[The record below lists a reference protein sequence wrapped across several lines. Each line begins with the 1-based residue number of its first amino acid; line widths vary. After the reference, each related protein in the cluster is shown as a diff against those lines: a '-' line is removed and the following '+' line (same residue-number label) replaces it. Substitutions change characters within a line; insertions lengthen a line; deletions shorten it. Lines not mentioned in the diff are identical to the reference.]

1 MRLISLVASVLIL
14 STSVPSSA
22 ADWFDYNNRID
33 SFAVSLPAQPTVK
46 DIMYTSEYK
55 HVLPGRLYTATNGA
69 EVYTVTVVDYRNLQ
83 KMENDRI
90 KACNAANADKGTVQ
104 SRKNVPGDVCMDIYM
119 HDMRGAV
126 IFATWNLTKAAM
138 DKGAKISRMAY
149 SRMDLVEGQEVYI
162 TNADRSQT
170 IFGVYMHEDRLYII
184 SGTVAANAP
193 PPMLFYESIGFLDEN
208 GRRIRYQTP
217 YANGL
222 THPPKTGGGGGAGAQ
237 QPQ

>member
-1 MRLISLVASVLIL
+1 MRLISLMASVLIL
-14 STSVPSSA
+14 FSSMPSSA
-22 ADWFDYNNRID
+22 ADWFEYNNRTD

-46 DIMYTSEYK
+46 DITYTSEYK
-55 HVLPGRLYTATNGA
+55 HVLPGRVYTAMNGG
-69 EVYTVTVVDYRNLQ
+69 ERFEITVVDYRNLQ

-90 KACNAANADKGTVQ
+90 KACEAANADKGKVQ
-104 SRKNVPGDVCMDIYM
+104 SRKSVPGDVCMDIYM

-149 SRMDLVEGQEVYI
+149 SRMDLVEGQEVYL
-162 TNADRSQT
+162 TNADKSQS
-170 IFGVYMHEDRLYII
+170 IFGVYMHEDRLYIVE
-184 SGTVAANAP
+184 GTVAANSP
-193 PPMLFYESIGFLDEN
+193 PPMLFYESIGFLDAN
-208 GRRIRYQTP
+208 GQRIRYATP

-222 THPPKTGGGGGAGAQ
+222 THPARAGGGGGNRGQ